1 VPPIRTAGSK
11 NSIFGQQLFRFHSV
25 YIVEVKN
32 VNSSANFEYLQY
44 VAGTVDR
51 KAALSE
57 LMEAY
62 GNDVWNFAFAL
73 TRSAEQAD
81 SVTQEAFVRAYRSLR
96 LFRGEASVKAWLLAL
111 TRSAARTPKKPA
123 LLRRISQP
131 GKTSVAAAS
140 DSDGLNDSWRS
151 VMALPAKFREVLIL
165 SAHHRLTLAEIAY
178 VLDISEQSAK
188 LTLHEARLKALGT
201 EGR

>member
-1 VPPIRTAGSK
+1 
-11 NSIFGQQLFRFHSV
+11 
-25 YIVEVKN
+25 VKN

-57 LMEAY
+57 LMQAY

-81 SVTQEAFVRAYRSLR
+81 AVTQEAFVRAYRILR

-111 TRSAARTPKKPA
+111 TRSAACTAKRPA
-123 LLRRISQP
+123 LLRRIPQT
-131 GKTSVAAAS
+131 GTTAAAAEGS
-140 DSDGLNDSWRS
+140 EGLNDSWRS

-165 SAHHRLTLAEIAY
+165 SSHHRLTLAEIAY
-178 VLDISEQSAK
+178 VLDISEQAAK
-188 LTLHEARLKALGT
+188 STLHEARLKALET
-201 EGR
+201 GRG